1 MNRFSYF
8 QADKRPPSTLRAHAH
23 SRPVRPRRPHTPT
36 RQDLQSTA
44 SSGIFTYSPP
54 GWSVFGHKP
63 PPSLTTAHSPS
74 LPGAFAPA
82 RSHDQSVLSVFSP
95 SSRSHSTEPA
105 VHQTHATRQ
114 HHWSLCG
121 PLSCQPARAP
131 PSCAS
136 PQPACRSLSA
146 GYTKPHSQ

>member
-1 MNRFSYF
+1 MNRISYF
-8 QADKRPPSTLRAHAH
+8 QADKMSSQHFVSPCSISSGLASPASHH
-23 SRPVRPRRPHTPT
+23 H

-44 SSGIFTYSPP
+44 SSGIFTCSPS
-54 GWSVFGHKP
+54 GWSVFGLKP
-63 PPSLTTAHSPS
+63 PPSLSKAHCPS

-82 RSHDQSVLSVFSP
+82 RSHDQSVLSVLSP
-95 SSRSHSTEPA
+95 SVGLIQRDRPSTRRMPLGS
-105 VHQTHATRQ
+105 TS
-114 HHWSLCG
+114 WSLCG